1 MAGRPPTMIG
11 AISLLI
17 LIGVSGIGA
26 GGGLLSV
33 TGFGDAAADV
43 RGAALMMGAG
53 IAGYGIACAF
63 AAAGI
68 WSRTRWG
75 WLLGVVTVGIG
86 LVLLIVATIIAG
98 PDSILGLG
106 LVVWGLTLACLLAP
120 GTRRAGVSAPETP

>member
-1 MAGRPPTMIG
+1 MAGRPPTMLAAIG
-11 AISLLI
+11 LLI

-33 TGFGDAAADV
+33 TGSSDAAADV
-43 RGAALMMGAG
+43 RGAALLMGSG

-68 WSRTRWG
+68 WSRARWG
-75 WLLGVVTVGIG
+75 WPLGVVAAGVGLI
-86 LVLLIVATIIAG
+86 LLIVATIIAG
-98 PDSILGLG
+98 PDSILALG

-120 GTRRAGVSAPETP
+120 ATRGAATPRA